1 MSIHICESKIHIY
14 HCYMKS
20 QISTK
25 SLKRLRSQLPLGAI
39 NTIAER
45 VGVTQSTVSKA
56 LNGKGK
62 TINTKILE
70 AAIHLCKE
78 HKARVAELEAQIS
91 E

>member
-1 MSIHICESKIHIY
+1 
-14 HCYMKS
+14 MKS

-25 SLKRLRSQLPLGAI
+25 SLKTLRGQLPLGAI

-70 AAIHLCKE
+70 VAIQLRDE
-78 HKARVAELEAQIS
+78 HKAKVAGLEAQIS